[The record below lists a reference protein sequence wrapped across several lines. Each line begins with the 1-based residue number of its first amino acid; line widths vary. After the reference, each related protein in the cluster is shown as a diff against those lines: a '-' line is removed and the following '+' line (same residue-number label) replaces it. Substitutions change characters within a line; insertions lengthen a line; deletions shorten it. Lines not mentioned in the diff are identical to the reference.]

1 MMGTSYIGCV
11 VKIVETP
18 KQKIVRGK
26 KETLLTKVR
35 VLLPQKSKKRPAAIA
50 RLNFWGKWAAKV
62 LEYYQI
68 NDYIMIEGYLSI
80 LKEKNK
86 KSKKIAITVLKVYP
100 LFLTSTGVG
109 RKI

>member
-1 MMGTSYIGCV
+1 MVGTSYIGCV
-11 VKIVETP
+11 VKIIETP
-18 KQKIVRGK
+18 KQEIVTGQK
-26 KETLLTKVR
+26 QTLRTTVR

-50 RLNFWGKWAAKV
+50 RLTFWGKLATNV
-62 LEYYQI
+62 LDYYQI

-80 LKEKNK
+80 FKQKNK

-100 LFLTSTGVG
+100 LFLTSTAVS